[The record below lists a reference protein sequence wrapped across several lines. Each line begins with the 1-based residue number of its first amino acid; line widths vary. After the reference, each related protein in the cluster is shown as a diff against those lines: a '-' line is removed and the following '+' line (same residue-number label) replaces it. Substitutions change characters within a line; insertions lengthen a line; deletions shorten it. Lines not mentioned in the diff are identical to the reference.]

1 MNEADEP
8 KRDDDSDDA
17 CDRDAILA
25 RRRVFVT
32 SALASLAM
40 SACDHLP
47 SPFACLSPVARAP
60 LDVTI
65 PEITPHPCLTP
76 VWPEPDAGVGAHT
89 INSPAETQDDSGVSP
104 SPCLRVASEPSG
116 APDAAA
122 RPRACLRM
130 VTPHPCLSPVR
141 RHCLSL
147 VRPNVCLNFKSKD
160 APDDEHE

>member
-32 SALASLAM
+32 GALASLAM

-47 SPFACLSPVARAP
+47 NPFACLSPVAPAM
-60 LDVTI
+60 LDASV
-65 PEITPHPCLTP
+65 PEITPNPCLTP
-76 VWPEPDAGVGAHT
+76 VWREPDAGVSAHL
-89 INSPAETQDDSGVSP
+89 INSPVDTQDDSGVTP
-104 SPCLRVASEPSG
+104 GPCLRVASQPSG
-116 APDAAA
+116 SPDAGA

-130 VTPHPCLSPVR
+130 VTPHPCLTPV
-141 RHCLSL
+141 RHCLSP
-147 VRPNVCLNFKSKD
+147 VRPNVCLDFKSKD
-160 APDDEHE
+160 APDDDDE

>member
-32 SALASLAM
+32 GALASLAM

-47 SPFACLSPVARAP
+47 NPFACLSPVAPAM
-60 LDVTI
+60 LDATV
-65 PEITPHPCLTP
+65 PEITPNPCLTP
-76 VWPEPDAGVGAHT
+76 VWPEGDAGAHT
-89 INSPAETQDDSGVSP
+89 VNPSVENQADSGVTP
-104 SPCLRVASEPSG
+104 GPCLRVASQPAES
-116 APDAAA
+116 PDAAP

-130 VTPHPCLSPVR
+130 VTPHPCLTPL
-141 RHCLSL
+141 RHCLSP
-147 VRPNVCLNFKSKD
+147 VRPNVCLDFKSKD
-160 APDDEHE
+160 GHDSDEG